1 MSFFGYRRELSKY
14 EDVDEDELLASLSP
28 EELAELEK
36 ELVDI
41 DPDANVPIGL
51 RQRDQTDKTPTGT
64 FSREAL
70 MKYWENETRK
80 LLENEIGETGC
91 ILKELKNALRPVSA
105 ERRAEEGGS
114 RPSTP
119 MRSAHDQLMESIRS
133 SSLRNL
139 RRVRGRRGIM
149 RKDTTS
155 PFGGGGVGG
164 GGFGCEKQ
172 KRTNSPKGKLHK
184 KGV

>member
-1 MSFFGYRRELSKY
+1 MSCFGYRRELSKY

-70 MKYWENETRK
+70 MKYWENETRR
-80 LLENEIGETGC
+80 LLENEIAGE
-91 ILKELKNALRPVSA
+91 
-105 ERRAEEGGS
+105 
-114 RPSTP
+114 
-119 MRSAHDQLMESIRS
+119 
-133 SSLRNL
+133 
-139 RRVRGRRGIM
+139 
-149 RKDTTS
+149 
-155 PFGGGGVGG
+155 
-164 GGFGCEKQ
+164 
-172 KRTNSPKGKLHK
+172 SPKLVRKTITRGCQKWLYGSLNRYLALERFLLFLQFCHPSWADFHLC
-184 KGV
+184 

>member
-36 ELVDI
+36 ELTDI

-70 MKYWENETRK
+70 TKYWENETRR
-80 LLENEIGETGC
+80 LLEDEISGTSS
-91 ILKELKNALRPVSA
+91 RTVSND
-105 ERRAEEGGS
+105 S
-114 RPSTP
+114 
-119 MRSAHDQLMESIRS
+119 
-133 SSLRNL
+133 
-139 RRVRGRRGIM
+139 
-149 RKDTTS
+149 
-155 PFGGGGVGG
+155 
-164 GGFGCEKQ
+164 
-172 KRTNSPKGKLHK
+172 
-184 KGV
+184 